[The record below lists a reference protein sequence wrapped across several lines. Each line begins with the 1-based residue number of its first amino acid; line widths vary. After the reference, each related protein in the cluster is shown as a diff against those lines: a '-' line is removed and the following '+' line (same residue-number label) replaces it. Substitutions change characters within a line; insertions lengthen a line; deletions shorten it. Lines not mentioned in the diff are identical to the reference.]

1 MHKKNLNKDDIVN
14 NLSQVTGYSLN
25 FSKKLINDLIK
36 ILTQNINLRKT
47 NLKNFGSFQKILKK
61 KRVGRNPLTK
71 EEFIIS
77 SRQTLKFT
85 PSTKLKKTISDYND
99 KIN

>member
-1 MHKKNLNKDDIVN
+1 MRKKNLNKDDIVK
-14 NLSQVTGYSLN
+14 NLSQVKGYSLN

-36 ILTQNINLRKT
+36 ILSHSINLRKT
-47 NLKNFGSFQKILKK
+47 YLKNFGTFQKVFKK
-61 KRVGRNPLTK
+61 KRIGRNPLTK

-85 PSTKLKKTISDYND
+85 PSTKFKKTLSDYND